1 LFDLASLERIMITVK
16 IENCN
21 NVASAEI
28 VLLSDKLNIS
38 YGMNGTGKSTIAKAI
53 RLSAAEGD
61 LSSLKTFG
69 ENLPPA
75 CQCLPPIPKVLVFDE
90 DFVSTIVF
98 RESEVIQNA
107 FEVFIKTSQYEEKQ
121 RLINE
126 RLKEMHIDTATDQD
140 YGNPLQTGQS
150 VLNRFTKTN
159 DKKLKK
165 TGLIKSLVSSESIF
179 NLPEAIQKF
188 QPLMQ
193 RDYNVDW
200 VGWKSDGCKYDDN
213 NICPFCTTELDEK
226 YPEEKQIFMDS
237 YSKSNVKNIREML
250 GFFEA
255 VSEYMDSEKRE
266 MMAQCIKDTADEDTV
281 TLWVN
286 RFYFDLEYLVNKIRR
301 VIEFNSH
308 QVKQSEVTR
317 LAEQL
322 EALKI
327 DAAPLNIFNNH
338 KTLELI
344 SDLNSKI
351 SRVISEVEN
360 LKTEIGTLKSL
371 IGSSIMRA
379 VKDINEFLDMAGINY
394 VLEIDHKTES
404 DTRALLKYNC
414 PGKDSV
420 NVAKITDHLSWGERN
435 AFALV
440 LFMHYAHSQNPD
452 LVILDDPIS
461 SFDSNKKYAIINRL
475 FVNDAKR
482 KSLFRKTSLMLTHDF
497 QPVID
502 FVVNS
507 KPHGGSTHAAFLR
520 NDNGIITQTEITTGD
535 VLSFAHLLAKSARNS
550 DLNGVHR
557 VTSLRKLIE
566 HTPPSQS
573 QSMAYNLLSCLLHGK
588 SIPTFVDETP
598 MLQGQIQEAE
608 NYIKDFIGDFA
619 YTFYYADLFTK
630 EKLASLYVAEQN
642 DYFKLQVF
650 RVLIEVSGTRSRL
663 GDPILKYIDEQFHVE
678 NDYVYYLD
686 FSKYNLVP
694 SFVLPRCT
702 EFLQKEKII
711 D

>member
-1 LFDLASLERIMITVK
+1 MITVK

-28 VLLSDKLNIS
+28 VLLREKLNIS

-53 RLSAAEGD
+53 RLTAAGGD

-69 ENLPPA
+69 ENFPPT
-75 CQCLPPIPKVLVFDE
+75 CKCLPPIPKVLVFDE

-107 FEVFIKTSQYEEKQ
+107 FEVFIKTPQYEEKQ

-140 YGNPLQTGQS
+140 YGNLLQTGQS
-150 VLNRFTKTN
+150 VLNKFTKTN
-159 DKKLKK
+159 DNKLKK

-213 NICPFCTTELDEK
+213 DICPFCTTELGEK
-226 YPEEKQIFMDS
+226 YPEEKKLFMDS

-255 VSEYMDSEKRE
+255 VSEYMDPEKRE
-266 MMAQCIKDTADEDTV
+266 MMAQCIKETADEETV

-286 RFYFDLEYLVNKIRR
+286 RFYFDLEYLVNKIKK

-308 QVKQSEVTR
+308 QVKQSEVSG
-317 LAEQL
+317 LADQL

-327 DAAPLNIFNNH
+327 DAAPLEIFNNQ
-338 KTLELI
+338 KTVKLI
-344 SDLNSKI
+344 SDLNSRI
-351 SRVISEVEN
+351 ASVISEVDN
-360 LKTEIGTLKSL
+360 LKVEIGTLKGL
-371 IGSSIMRA
+371 IGSSIARA

-394 VLEIDHKTES
+394 VLEIDHKTDS

-475 FVNDAKR
+475 FVNDTKR
-482 KSLFRKTSLMLTHDF
+482 KSLFKKTSLMLTHDF

-520 NDNGIITQTEITTGD
+520 NDNGIITQTEISASD
-535 VLSFAHLLAKSARNS
+535 VLSFAHLLAKNASKS

-566 HTPPSQS
+566 HMPQS
-573 QSMAYNLLSCLLHGK
+573 HPQMMAYNLLSNLLHGK
-588 SIPTFVDETP
+588 SSPTFADETP
-598 MLQGQIQEAE
+598 MLQSQIQEAE
-608 NYIKDFIGDFA
+608 QYIKEFISDFA
-619 YTFYYADLFTK
+619 YASYYADFFTK
-630 EKLASLYVAEQN
+630 EKLASLYVTEQN

-650 RVLIEVSGTRSRL
+650 RVLIEVAGARPRL
-663 GDPILKYIDEQFHVE
+663 DDPILKYIDEQFHVE

-686 FSKYNLVP
+686 FVKYNLVP